1 MTNKQ
6 YADLMSFLRE
16 MKEEQVLAQQ
26 ALEERLLERINRLE
40 INMESRLL
48 SFEETAMLNSIHTSA
63 APVAPMLVGGPFAYK
78 KPETKDSP
86 VTAVQDLLR
95 RAFSSLSD
103 SQINDKYEAMGKK
116 CLNACKGYA
125 ATGDHMGK
133 PWRDISPMDKLIICR
148 AATDNLKDSEGDWS
162 FLDNCEGLWPI
173 EYMVQPR
180 WTNMSKK
187 QRAKR

>member
-1 MTNKQ
+1 
-6 YADLMSFLRE
+6 
-16 MKEEQVLAQQ
+16 
-26 ALEERLLERINRLE
+26 
-40 INMESRLL
+40 
-48 SFEETAMLNSIHTSA
+48 
-63 APVAPMLVGGPFAYK
+63 
-78 KPETKDSP
+78 
-86 VTAVQDLLR
+86 
-95 RAFSSLSD
+95 
-103 SQINDKYEAMGKK
+103 MGKK

>member
-1 MTNKQ
+1 
-6 YADLMSFLRE
+6 

-26 ALEERLLERINRLE
+26 ALEKRLLERINRLE

-95 RAFSSLSD
+95 RAFSSFSD
-103 SQINDKYEAMGKK
+103 SQINDKHEAMRKK
-116 CLNACKGYA
+116 NWMPVKVMLLLGI
-125 ATGDHMGK
+125 T
-133 PWRDISPMDKLIICR
+133 
-148 AATDNLKDSEGDWS
+148 
-162 FLDNCEGLWPI
+162 
-173 EYMVQPR
+173 
-180 WTNMSKK
+180 
-187 QRAKR
+187 